1 MNDRF
6 GPEEINRFGEV
17 NIGSYR
23 AAGSF
28 ASDLTRKYFRGEI
41 TMEQFYEEYTKLSP
55 ARQQAIL
62 EYLRGIGITTVIIAL
77 IAILEDDEDERDSAV
92 LRNLKRLENDIFV
105 TTDEKRFINYTIIPS
120 SLNTANDVVR
130 YVGEIT
136 EEKTK

>member
-1 MNDRF
+1 M
-6 GPEEINRFGEV
+6 
-17 NIGSYR
+17 
-23 AAGSF
+23 
-28 ASDLTRKYFRGEI
+28 
-41 TMEQFYEEYTKLSP
+41 
-55 ARQQAIL
+55 

-105 TTDEKRFINYTIIPS
+105 TTDEKRFINYTVIPS